1 MKFQLA
7 RNLAKK
13 LAGSKSLQEQLEDVA
28 DDIATE
34 AEAYTEDSH
43 DVISFYVVNRDERV
57 FVEVDFPNEADITP
71 NMARA
76 NPRHTNEWHYL
87 YQEFGGQRF
96 RPPPMPLRRAAE
108 AVTGK
113 KVRTKK

>member
-34 AEAYTEDSH
+34 AEAYTEDRGEA
-43 DVISFYVVNRDERV
+43 SFHVVSLDERV
-57 FVEVDFPNEADITP
+57 YVEVDFPNEADITP
-71 NMARA
+71 GMARA

-87 YQEFGGQRF
+87 YQEFGGERF

-108 AVTGK
+108 SVTGQ